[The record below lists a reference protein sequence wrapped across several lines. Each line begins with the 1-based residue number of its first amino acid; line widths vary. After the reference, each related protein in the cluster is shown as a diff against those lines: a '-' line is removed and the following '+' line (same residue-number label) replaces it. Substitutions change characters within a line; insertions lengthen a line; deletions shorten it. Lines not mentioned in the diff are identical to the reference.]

1 MHSTYIVMDIKAIAR
16 WKTNINLNCTSSPE
30 PRTQYL
36 WPWFPSAIKWF
47 DRLHSTKQSFQCA
60 KWVAKFQPLLEF

>member
-30 PRTQYL
+30 PRKIGDTISL
-36 WPWFPSAIKWF
+36 A
-47 DRLHSTKQSFQCA
+47 LVSFGNQ
-60 KWVAKFQPLLEF
+60 VVR